1 MISRAEFVKDIISF
15 DNPGKEL
22 AKHYNEISVLYSI
35 CSGRS
40 DVDIFTSK
48 RKGKFGFAVSMKKD
62 EAALKFRRCYDGYTY
77 TVYGDTYRVRARMA
91 KSDTVFM
98 SISKNR

>member
-1 MISRAEFVKDIISF
+1 MISRAEFIKDVVSF

-22 AKHYNEISVLYSI
+22 PKHYNELSVLYSI

-48 RKGKFGFAVSMKKD
+48 RKGKFGFAISMKKD
-62 EAALKFRRCYDGYTY
+62 EDALDFRRHYDGYTY
-77 TVYGDTYRVRARMA
+77 TVYGDKYRVKARMS
-91 KSDTVFM
+91 KPDTVFM
-98 SISKNR
+98 SIFKDR